1 MAFQSIPV
9 EEGRSSR
16 QTTRGVHN
24 SMEIETMNP
33 TEAGV
38 GPVKIRSLSTRGVL
52 VPLNFTLGTSAAIV
66 RTVPLLLVDLET
78 DDGVTGHAYAFCY
91 RPSGARAIAAHLAEA
106 FDLLAGRSVTPYDAS
121 QALSRP
127 FALLG
132 VTGTVRMALS
142 LFDMALWDALAQ
154 LRGMPLAALLGS
166 RPRQLRAYDSRGLGL
181 MDPASLAKEADA
193 LLASGLKAVKLR
205 LGYPSAKEDIAA
217 LKAVRRAVGD
227 GVAIMVDY
235 NQALT
240 MAEAIARGRQL
251 EREGIDWFEEPIPHD
266 DYDACA
272 AIARELSV
280 PVQIGENFNGPEG
293 MLSAL
298 SARASDYVMP
308 DVARI
313 GGVTGWMQAA
323 ALAAAKGVEMSSHLM
338 PEVSAQLLSATPTA
352 HWLEYVDWADALLQ
366 EPLRIADG
374 KVLTSQRPGSGIAW
388 DEAKIRKLEVI

>member
-1 MAFQSIPV
+1 M
-9 EEGRSSR
+9 E
-16 QTTRGVHN
+16 TTK
-24 SMEIETMNP
+24 P
-33 TEAGV
+33 TDAGIR
-38 GPVKIRSLSTRGVL
+38 PVKLSALTSRGVL

-66 RTVPLLLVDLET
+66 RTVPLLLVDLVT
-78 DDGVTGHAYAFCY
+78 DDGATGHAYAFCY
-91 RPSGARAIAAHLAEA
+91 RPSGARAIATHLAEA
-106 FDLLAGRSVTPYDAS
+106 FDLLAGSWVTPFDAARS
-121 QALSRP
+121 LSRQ

-142 LFDMALWDALAQ
+142 LFDMALWDALA
-154 LRGMPLAALLGS
+154 RSTGMPLAALLGS
-166 RPRQLRAYDSRGLGL
+166 GPRDLQAYDSRGLGL
-181 MDPASLAKEADA
+181 MEPDRLSKEADA
-193 LLASGLKAVKLR
+193 LLAKGLRAVKLR
-205 LGYPSAKEDIAA
+205 LGYPSAQHDMLA
-217 LKAVRRAVGD
+217 LKTVRHVVGD
-227 GVAIMVDY
+227 DIAIMVDY

-251 EREGIDWFEEPIPHD
+251 ENEGIYWLEEPIPHE
-266 DYDACA
+266 DYEACA

-298 SARASDYVMP
+298 GARACDYVMP

-313 GGVTGWMQAA
+313 GGVTGWMQASA
-323 ALAAAKGVEMSSHLM
+323 IAAAKGVELSSHLM

-366 EPLRIADG
+366 EPLLISDG

-388 DEAKIRKLEVI
+388 DEDKIRKLETI

>member
-1 MAFQSIPV
+1 
-9 EEGRSSR
+9 
-16 QTTRGVHN
+16 
-24 SMEIETMNP
+24 MEMETMNP
-33 TEAGV
+33 TDTGI
-38 GPVKIRSLSTRGVL
+38 GPIKLRSLTSRGVL

-66 RTVPLLLVDLET
+66 KTVPLLLVDLVT

-106 FDLLAGRSVTPYDAS
+106 FDLLVGSTVTPYDAARS
-121 QALSRP
+121 LSRQ

-132 VTGTVRMALS
+132 VTGAVRMALS
-142 LFDMALWDALAQ
+142 LFDMALWDALARS
-154 LRGMPLAALLGS
+154 RGMPLAALLGS
-166 RPRQLRAYDSRGLGL
+166 RPRDLPAYDSRGLGL
-181 MDPASLAKEADA
+181 MEPDRLSREAAA
-193 LLASGLKAVKLR
+193 LLAKGLRAIKLR
-205 LGYPSAKEDIAA
+205 LGYPSAEQELAA
-217 LKAVRRAVGD
+217 LKAVRNVVGD

-240 MAEAIARGRQL
+240 MAEAIARGRLL
-251 EREGIDWFEEPIPHD
+251 EKEGVYWFEEPIPHE
-266 DYDACA
+266 DYEACA
-272 AIARELSV
+272 AIAGELSV

-298 SARASDYVMP
+298 NARACDYVMP

-366 EPLRIADG
+366 EPLQIVDG
-374 KVLTSQRPGSGIAW
+374 KVVTSQRIGSGIAW
-388 DEAKIRKLEVI
+388 DEDRIRKLETI